1 MKPKSPKDCQECQKS
16 KTIET
21 IISKPMPV
29 PWSQKKGQGGRKKT
43 ISSQNYFC
51 SNPECEY
58 YLIADEQIH
67 ALVAYGHHGKYEE
80 IRDLKCQA
88 CGKKFTIRKHTV
100 LYQLK
105 THSKVV
111 CLVLSL
117 LALGMDISA
126 LEQALE
132 IRESTLRTWPSRIG
146 EHGNKL
152 HEQFMIGLELF
163 HLQLDELYGYVKQA
177 GHEIWVWTVV
187 DAKTKLMPVLQIG
200 PRTQAMAYGVVHE
213 LNSRLKA
220 GCVPVFSSDGL
231 MHYFYALTA
240 HFGEWIDVE
249 GQGKPVWMVL
259 ESFFYAQ
266 VVKCQRRFRLVSVE
280 HKVIWGMPSE
290 YAQRLKTWGLSGRI
304 NTSFVERAN
313 LTIRRC
319 VSKLMRR
326 TWGTAQYPT
335 ELGEHLSWWLAYYHF
350 ARYHESLRTKL
361 DQPMARKGKQLPKQ
375 YRRRTP
381 TMAAGVTTKRWS
393 VLELIS
399 YPLP

>member
-1 MKPKSPKDCQECQKS
+1 M
-16 KTIET
+16 
-21 IISKPMPV
+21 
-29 PWSQKKGQGGRKKT
+29 
-43 ISSQNYFC
+43 
-51 SNPECEY
+51 
-58 YLIADEQIH
+58 
-67 ALVAYGHHGKYEE
+67 
-80 IRDLKCQA
+80 
-88 CGKKFTIRKHTV
+88 
-100 LYQLK
+100 
-105 THSKVV
+105 
-111 CLVLSL
+111 
-117 LALGMDISA
+117 
-126 LEQALE
+126 
-132 IRESTLRTWPSRIG
+132 
-146 EHGNKL
+146 
-152 HEQFMIGLELF
+152 GLELF

-335 ELGEHLSWWLAYYHF
+335 ELGEHLSWW
-350 ARYHESLRTKL
+350 S
-361 DQPMARKGKQLPKQ
+361 
-375 YRRRTP
+375 
-381 TMAAGVTTKRWS
+381 S
-393 VLELIS
+393 VLSLCEIPRKSANQTGSADGSQRKTTTETIS
-399 YPLP
+399 KKNANDGSGDHDEAMECAGIDQLSTAII